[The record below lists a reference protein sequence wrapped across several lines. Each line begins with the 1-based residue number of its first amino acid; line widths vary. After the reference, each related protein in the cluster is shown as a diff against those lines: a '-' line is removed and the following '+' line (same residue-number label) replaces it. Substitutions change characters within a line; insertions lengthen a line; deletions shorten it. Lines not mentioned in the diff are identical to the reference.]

1 MIYRLFPIAILA
13 LATTLILPGVSPL
26 LAQEPTK
33 PEATQG
39 PTDKDAPKEFT
50 KTPDGLKY
58 RILRKSDGK
67 KPTAKDTVTCHYRG
81 WLDSGKEFDSSY
93 KRGEPA
99 SFPLGGVIK
108 GWTLGVPLIGEGGM
122 IELEIPGDLGYGP
135 GGNPRAGIA
144 PDATLHFIIELVKI
158 K

>member
-1 MIYRLFPIAILA
+1 MTRRSLTLA
-13 LATTLILPGVSPL
+13 LFAFSLGLPLQGVSNL
-26 LAQEPTK
+26 FAQEPTK

-50 KTPDGLKY
+50 KTPEGLKY

-67 KPTAKDTVTCHYRG
+67 KPNAKDTVTCHYRG

-93 KRGEPA
+93 KRGEPT
-99 SFPLGGVIK
+99 SFPLDGVIK

-135 GGNPRAGIA
+135 RGNPRGGIG